1 MKTFVAR
8 FVRPSGAI
16 GVIHIMAS
24 SSVCAM
30 LEVMNKEKD
39 ATGLNVQPSRLAALL
54 THYPHSVSAE
64 KTAQSALSL
73 KASTQ
78 ARAHAEAL
86 GADLAAVNISRV
98 EKGTGAAK

>member
-30 LEVMNKEKD
+30 LEVMNKERD
-39 ATGLNVQPSRLAALL
+39 ATGLNVQPCRLAALL
-54 THYPHSVSAE
+54 TNYPNAGSADKTSSDSVD
-64 KTAQSALSL
+64 LP
-73 KASTQ
+73 KATIRSDSYSGNPTHNKRFGNVQ
-78 ARAHAEAL
+78 E
-86 GADLAAVNISRV
+86 S
-98 EKGTGAAK
+98 